1 MAPCRRAIRR
11 SRARRGWAER
21 RRRAP
26 GCGSCR
32 SWAASRATGDS
43 GGCAAGADCRAGG
56 RAASRPF
63 SARRR
68 PRTCCC
74 AGQKKTMKIEGKFE
88 CDGGW
93 RLCRPVG
100 RSFFGRVAALAFGRR
115 RQAVGRGGHVS
126 DLDLGAHDVR
136 LGTGGFLLVGLH
148 AAGLSVSD

>member
-1 MAPCRRAIRR
+1 
-11 SRARRGWAER
+11 
-21 RRRAP
+21 
-26 GCGSCR
+26 
-32 SWAASRATGDS
+32 
-43 GGCAAGADCRAGG
+43 
-56 RAASRPF
+56 
-63 SARRR
+63 
-68 PRTCCC
+68 
-74 AGQKKTMKIEGKFE
+74 MKIEGKFE